1 MAKFNGYGGGFGGG
15 NNMQQLMRQ
24 AQQMQKQ
31 LAEAQKE
38 LAESEV
44 VATSAGGM
52 VEVVMGCDRTL
63 TSIKIKPEAVDPDDV
78 EMLEDKD
85 IDAVLVCSSTDTHA
99 DIAIAAA
106 KAGKHVFCEKPVD
119 LTPEKAKIPTIK
131 MEMMA
136 RGQM

>member
-1 MAKFNGYGGGFGGG
+1 MYKGMNFGGG
-15 NNMQQLMRQ
+15 NMQQLMRQ

-63 TSIKIKPEAVDPDDV
+63 SSIKINPEAVDPDDV
-78 EMLEDKD
+78 EMLEDM
-85 IDAVLVCSSTDTHA
+85 I
-99 DIAIAAA
+99 IAAFNEA
-106 KAGKHVFCEKPVD
+106 MKLVEEEQQRVMGPLTGGAGGLGGLF
-119 LTPEKAKIPTIK
+119 
-131 MEMMA
+131 
-136 RGQM
+136 

>member
-78 EMLEDKD
+78 EMLEDMIIVAFNEAMK
-85 IDAVLVCSSTDTHA
+85 LVEEEQQRVM
-99 DIAIAAA
+99 
-106 KAGKHVFCEKPVD
+106 GP
-119 LTPEKAKIPTIK
+119 LTGGAS
-131 MEMMA
+131 
-136 RGQM
+136 GLGGLF

>member
-24 AQQMQKQ
+24 AQQMQKK

-44 VATSAGGM
+44 VATSAGDM

-78 EMLEDKD
+78 EMLEDMIK
-85 IDAVLVCSSTDTHA
+85 AAFNKAMELVEEEQQRVMGPLTGG
-99 DIAIAAA
+99 
-106 KAGKHVFCEKPVD
+106 AGGLGGLF
-119 LTPEKAKIPTIK
+119 
-131 MEMMA
+131 
-136 RGQM
+136 

>member
-63 TSIKIKPEAVDPDDV
+63 SSIKINPEAVDPDAV
-78 EMLEDKD
+78 ELLEDMIMAAFNEAMK
-85 IDAVLVCSSTDTHA
+85 LVEEEQQRVMGPVTGG
-99 DIAIAAA
+99 
-106 KAGKHVFCEKPVD
+106 AGGLGGLF
-119 LTPEKAKIPTIK
+119 
-131 MEMMA
+131 
-136 RGQM
+136 

>member
-63 TSIKIKPEAVDPDDV
+63 SSIKINPEAVDPDDV
-78 EMLEDKD
+78 EMLED
-85 IDAVLVCSSTDTHA
+85 LVKAAFSDCLSQ
-99 DIAIAAA
+99 IA
-106 KAGKHVFCEKPVD
+106 KVESDNMPN
-119 LTPEKAKIPTIK
+119 IP
-131 MEMMA
+131 M
-136 RGQM
+136 GF

>member
-63 TSIKIKPEAVDPDDV
+63 SSIKINPEAVDPDDV
-78 EMLEDKD
+78 EMLEDMIMAAFNEAMK
-85 IDAVLVCSSTDTHA
+85 LVEEEQQRVMGPLTGG
-99 DIAIAAA
+99 
-106 KAGKHVFCEKPVD
+106 AGG
-119 LTPEKAKIPTIK
+119 L
-131 MEMMA
+131 
-136 RGQM
+136 GGLL